1 EWNTLVLEL
10 LQVRMTQ
17 EKAEALTIR
26 EAKTAEVTA
35 QFTAAKVQADTLLQ
49 QSLNDCHNQGSGN

>member
-1 EWNTLVLEL
+1 LEL